1 MVSGGFREPSEP
13 PAHFLPLT
21 AYLTPMALRLPIFP
35 LSVVLF
41 PGAPLPLHIF
51 EPRYKRMLADCLLG
65 DRRFGITPMNSSS
78 APPDVGT
85 VGCVAEVRVNQELP
99 DGRSNV
105 VVVGGSRFVLS
116 RLLDEPHP
124 YLVALVQPFDDDV
137 GSEPAAEDIAELREL
152 FERYFA
158 GLREL
163 NDTMPEEPALPD
175 DAPSLSFHIASGIE
189 CDLAV
194 KQRLLTERS
203 TSRRIKALVLLLP
216 VLTSAIELGLQVH
229 RSAHTNG
236 KGGAI
241 PDAMAQ

>member
-1 MVSGGFREPSEP
+1 MPF
-13 PAHFLPLT
+13 
-21 AYLTPMALRLPIFP
+21 RLPIFP

-65 DRRFGITPMNSSS
+65 DRRFGITPVIGTSEL
-78 APPDVGT
+78 PDPGT

-124 YLVALVQPFDDDV
+124 YLVAMVQTFDDDS
-137 GSEPAAEDIAELREL
+137 GPEPPAEDTAELREL
-152 FERYFA
+152 FGRYFA
-158 GLREL
+158 SLREI

-175 DAPSLSFHIASGIE
+175 DASSLSFHIASGIE
-189 CDLAV
+189 CDLGV
-194 KQRLLTERS
+194 KQRLLAERS
-203 TSRRIKALVLLLP
+203 TSRRIKALILLLP
-216 VLTSAIELGLQVH
+216 VLTSAVELGLKVH